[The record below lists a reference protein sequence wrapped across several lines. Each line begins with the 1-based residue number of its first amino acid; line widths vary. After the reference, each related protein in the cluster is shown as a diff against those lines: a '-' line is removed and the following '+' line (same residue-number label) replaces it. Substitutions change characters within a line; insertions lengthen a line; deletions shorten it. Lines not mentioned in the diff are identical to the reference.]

1 MSSPDTRVDKPHTP
15 SCEGGGPGNQA
26 DAQASGAALSASAE
40 QLRRADRDRFVLA
53 LLAPPQRRPA
63 LFALFAWHVE
73 LARVPFMVSDPMAGA
88 VRLQYWHD
96 LVLAD
101 DPMAAARGHPMAEEL
116 ATRVLPDLSAK
127 DRGLLVALLEA
138 CIEDLPPDPPPD
150 DAAVLGL
157 ADRTSGALSQI
168 AARLLGVDDPDS
180 LTVARHAGTAWGL
193 VALARATPALIN
205 AGRLR
210 LPVAV
215 VRAAGREPSTVLA
228 GNDTD
233 RHGIRAGVAAL
244 SALATQEMA
253 EVRAVTGDSGQRLD
267 PRVRPLARQTIQATH
282 GLRTLTRAGH
292 DPFDGRV
299 AALRP
304 PVLRLVG
311 DRLIRGA

>member
-1 MSSPDTRVDKPHTP
+1 
-15 SCEGGGPGNQA
+15 
-26 DAQASGAALSASAE
+26 
-40 QLRRADRDRFVLA
+40 VLT

-138 CIEDLPPDPPPD
+138 CVEDLPPDPPPD
-150 DAAVLGL
+150 DAAVLRV

-168 AARLLGVDDPDS
+168 AARLLGVDDPAS
-180 LTVARHAGTAWGL
+180 RAVARHAGTAWGL

-233 RHGIRAGVAAL
+233 RHGIRAGVAVL
-244 SALATQEMA
+244 SALAARELAQ
-253 EVRAVTGDSGQRLD
+253 VRAVTGDSGRRLD
-267 PRVRPLARQTIQATH
+267 ARVRPLARQAIQAAH
-282 GLRTLTRAGH
+282 GLRTLKRLRY
-292 DPFDGRV
+292 DPYDSRM

-304 PVLRLVG
+304 PLVRLVG